1 MFIKK
6 NNLRFVG
13 FLQDYSQFPVLLL
26 IKCSSLLMDVATV
39 ASAIGFWI

>member
-13 FLQDYSQFPVLLL
+13 FLQFPVLLL
-26 IKCSSLLMDVATV
+26 IKCSSLLMDAV
-39 ASAIGFWI
+39 ASAVGVWI

>member
-26 IKCSSLLMDVATV
+26 IKCSSVLVDAV
-39 ASAIGFWI
+39 ASAIGVWI